1 MTGSIDQA
9 VIGLGAATLLGA
21 SIGFERQWRQ
31 RMASN
36 DQLSLRRLDST
47 DLEDSGRVEVS
58 ALLTAQSKSDA
69 VLERVD
75 GRLSLE
81 QTVSA
86 ASWSVESVVE

>member
-9 VIGLGAATLLGA
+9 AIGLGLATLLGA

-47 DLEDSGRVEVS
+47 DLEDQRARRSQRTADSAVE
-58 ALLTAQSKSDA
+58 
-69 VLERVD
+69 E
-75 GRLSLE
+75 
-81 QTVSA
+81 
-86 ASWSVESVVE
+86 